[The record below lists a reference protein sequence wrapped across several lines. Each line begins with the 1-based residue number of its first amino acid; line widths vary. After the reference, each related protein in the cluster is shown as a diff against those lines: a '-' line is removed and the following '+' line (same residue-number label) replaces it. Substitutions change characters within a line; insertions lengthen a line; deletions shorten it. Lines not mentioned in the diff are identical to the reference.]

1 MKYLKLFENVDNSER
16 IELMTEVLL
25 KLASIVS
32 NEISG
37 SNVHPSE
44 DFDLITLYT
53 LAIGEDKLLLII
65 NKMLDER
72 INRESD
78 ASIHKYD
85 KGDFYINIKTSEI
98 TNKWSR
104 GLFLSFYDM
113 YNLLRESK
121 KLNSQFTTWNDV
133 KKLERG

>member
-1 MKYLKLFENVDNSER
+1 MKYLKLFENTNNSEQ
-16 IELMTEVLL
+16 ITEILL
-25 KLASIVS
+25 RLASMVAR
-32 NEISG
+32 EISG
-37 SNVHPSE
+37 NRVRPSE
-44 DFDLITLYT
+44 DFDLYTLYT
-53 LAIGEDKLLLII
+53 LSIGEDKLLLVI

-78 ASIHKYD
+78 DSIHKYD

-104 GLFLSFYDM
+104 GLFLSFYDIC
-113 YNLLRESK
+113 NLLRESK
-121 KLNSQFTTWNDV
+121 KLNSKFTTWDDV